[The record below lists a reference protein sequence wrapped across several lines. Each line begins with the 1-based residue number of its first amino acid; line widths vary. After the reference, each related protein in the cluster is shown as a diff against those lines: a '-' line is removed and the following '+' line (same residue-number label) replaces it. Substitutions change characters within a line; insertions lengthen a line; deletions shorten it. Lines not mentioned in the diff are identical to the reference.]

1 MTVLKWSAP
10 FALAI
15 ALAASPAMAEE
26 TPHATVLDHRV
37 REANYNDRQVYEIP
51 GVFRIATEIVFA
63 KDEVVEHVALGDT
76 VSWEVAP
83 AANSLF
89 IKPRERAGRTNLTV
103 ITRSRYGPRSY
114 RFALSPTQR
123 GSGFY
128 TVVFRYPEQ
137 EAAEAQAQAAMA
149 QLAQLKALERGAVKS
164 ALDIGV
170 LEGTRNA
177 DYIMQGSTAIQ
188 PSEVS
193 DNGQFTVMRFP
204 NQRELPAFFVV
215 NPDGSEAIA
224 SFDVRDEYVVLHGV
238 YRTIRL
244 RRGLEVLCIHNQKTD
259 LYEETVVKNTFCVS
273 FPVRLPA
280 PLPPYSDPIDWLRSF
295 RGQLMH
301 NPCIDLYPV
310 EAEAAYHNPYSHP
323 RIEQRRMRTKLLLG
337 VSRRHQSSRSRIA
350 PTRVA
355 LLSLLQHRHQ
365 TARSSAPCGT
375 SPVSTKRQSAIS
387 NFRASATIPTLAAR
401 PPFPLKRLRYQTANS
416 LLG

>member
-204 NQRELPAFFVV
+204 NQRELPAFFIV

-238 YRTIRL
+238 YGTIRL

-280 PLPPYSDPIDWLRSF
+280 PLPSYSDSIDWLRSF

-337 VSRRHQSSRSRIA
+337 VFRRHQSSRSRIA

>member
-1 MTVLKWSAP
+1 MEATTDQ
-10 FALAI
+10 I
-15 ALAASPAMAEE
+15 
-26 TPHATVLDHRV
+26 ATVAAL
-37 REANYNDRQVYEIP
+37 NDIARRTM
-51 GVFRIATEIVFA
+51 GVTCR
-63 KDEVVEHVALGDT
+63 
-76 VSWEVAP
+76 
-83 AANSLF
+83 
-89 IKPRERAGRTNLTV
+89 TV
-103 ITRSRYGPRSY
+103 ITQGIAALDENTQTDILKMIEGFEDFTPDNDPHGEHDAGFLY
-114 RFALSPTQR
+114 RDVIGQWHTRWTDDSARPALS
-123 GSGFY
+123 
-128 TVVFRYPEQ
+128 
-137 EAAEAQAQAAMA
+137 
-149 QLAQLKALERGAVKS
+149 
-164 ALDIGV
+164 
-170 LEGTRNA
+170 
-177 DYIMQGSTAIQ
+177 
-188 PSEVS
+188 
-193 DNGQFTVMRFP
+193 VMWKF
-204 NQRELPAFFVV
+204 
-215 NPDGSEAIA
+215 
-224 SFDVRDEYVVLHGV
+224 
-238 YRTIRL
+238 
-244 RRGLEVLCIHNQKTD
+244 D